1 MTALNVKCYLK
12 DLIIVYHFDCFNT
25 HIFAMKKKQFSSFL
39 RSTGRTFASFFSQ
52 PGNKSSCNTLPEL
65 HADAQ

>member
-25 HIFAMKKKQFSSFL
+25 HIFAMKKKNSHLFSARL
-39 RSTGRTFASFFSQ
+39 G
-52 PGNKSSCNTLPEL
+52 EL
-65 HADAQ
+65 